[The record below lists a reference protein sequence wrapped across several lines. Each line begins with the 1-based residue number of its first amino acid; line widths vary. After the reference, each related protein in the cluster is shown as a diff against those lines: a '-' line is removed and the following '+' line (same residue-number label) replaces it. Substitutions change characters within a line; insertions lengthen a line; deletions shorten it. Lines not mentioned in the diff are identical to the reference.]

1 MKDIIMSVCGRFT
14 VSLDTE
20 NEWFDSFPQK
30 SKLVNYLLAREF
42 HSDSKDNVKDP
53 DMAEAY
59 KMVKAKRLIKGG
71 K

>member
-1 MKDIIMSVCGRFT
+1 MSVCGRVT

-20 NEWFDSFPQK
+20 NEWFNSFPQK

-42 HSDSKDNVKDP
+42 LEDSKNNAKDP

-59 KMVKAKRLIKGG
+59 KIVKAKNLIKGG
-71 K
+71 KQ

>member
-1 MKDIIMSVCGRFT
+1 MSICGRVT

-20 NEWFDSFPQK
+20 NEWFNSFPQK

-42 HSDSKDNVKDP
+42 LEDSKTNVKDP

-59 KMVKAKRLIKGG
+59 KIVKAKRLIKGG
-71 K
+71 KQ